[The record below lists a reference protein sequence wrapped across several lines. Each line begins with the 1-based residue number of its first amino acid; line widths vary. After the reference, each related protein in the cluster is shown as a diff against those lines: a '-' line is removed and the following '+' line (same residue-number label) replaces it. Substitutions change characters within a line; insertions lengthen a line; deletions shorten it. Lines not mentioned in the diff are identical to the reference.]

1 MESNTTIAKL
11 GAELEEE
18 LDRLTAAM
26 RDEMTERIPEL
37 RGEHSLVALLHE
49 SIHGNLSALAQ
60 VFSYQIEPERVA
72 TPLGASEYARRLAQ
86 QGVSMTALV
95 RAYRLGHRDLLG
107 WALAKWTSTS
117 AGSGEQQVP
126 LATVAELIRISSNYI
141 DSISEQV
148 ITEYVAE
155 REQWLAHR
163 DRARADVL
171 TQLLAEDTMDLAR
184 AEQVLGYRLRSQRH
198 IGITL
203 WTGNQTVGVGPP
215 GAGTFES
222 VVATVAATL
231 DTRKPLIWAQDSGS
245 IWAWLPLGLS
255 DHAPGPTESPAAIA
269 HALGQA
275 LREHNRHHPAVRATL
290 GTPSA
295 GVDGFRA
302 TLREARSAQQVA
314 TAPDASA
321 EPVTSYSNPGVRA
334 ASLLVADLRQARRFV
349 EATLG
354 DLADATAR
362 CARLRTTMLTVIEDK
377 GSLTAAAERLHVHKN
392 TVKYRLHQAAEMR
405 GRPID
410 EDRWD
415 LELALHCCAHLG
427 QAVLRDG

>member
-1 MESNTTIAKL
+1 MQRNAAIAAL
-11 GAELEEE
+11 GAELEDA
-18 LDRLTAAM
+18 LDGLTEAM
-26 RDEMTERIPEL
+26 QLEMTQRIPEL
-37 RGEHSLVALLHE
+37 RGEHALAALLHE
-49 SIHGNLSALAQ
+49 SIHSNLSALAR
-60 VFSYQIEPERVA
+60 VFSYDIEPERVA

-117 AGSGEQQVP
+117 ASSGEQQVP
-126 LATVAELIRISSNYI
+126 LATVAELIRTSSTYI

-148 ITEYVAE
+148 IAEYTAE

-163 DRARADVL
+163 DRARSDVL
-171 TQLLAEDTMDLAR
+171 TQLMTEDPMDLSR
-184 AEQVLGYRLRSQRH
+184 AEQVLGYRLRQRH
-198 IGITL
+198 LGLTL
-203 WTGNQTVGVGPP
+203 WSGQQAVGPP
-215 GAGTFES
+215 DVGTFQS
-222 VVATVAATL
+222 VVSRLAEIL

-245 IWAWLPLGLS
+245 AWAWLPLG
-255 DHAPGPTESPAAIA
+255 PGDASQAATASPAAISD
-269 HALGQA
+269 ALQQS
-275 LREHNRHHPAVRATL
+275 LREHNRHHSPIRATL
-290 GTPSA
+290 GTPSD

-302 TLREARSAQQVA
+302 TLREARSAQAVA
-314 TAPDASA
+314 TVPDAPA
-321 EPVTSYSNPGVRA
+321 EPVTSYSQPGVRA
-334 ASLLVADLRQARRFV
+334 ASLLVSDLRQARRFV

-354 DLADATAR
+354 ELAAPTAR
-362 CARLRTTMLTVIEDK
+362 CARLRTTMLTLIEDR

-392 TVKYRLHQAAEMR
+392 TVKYRLHQAAELR

-427 QAVLRDG
+427 PTVLRDA